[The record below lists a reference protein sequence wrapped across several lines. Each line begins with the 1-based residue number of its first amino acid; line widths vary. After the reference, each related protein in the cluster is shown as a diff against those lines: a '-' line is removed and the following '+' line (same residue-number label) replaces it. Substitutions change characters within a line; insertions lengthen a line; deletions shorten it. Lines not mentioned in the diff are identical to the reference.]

1 MVGERGSKCSDRA
14 QAFAVD
20 RQIGVPEGEPHHA
33 TVGADVMRVHASEQR
48 FAVCYFVRQ
57 GRLVRRRRGAR
68 QRGAALPA
76 ALYPR

>member
-20 RQIGVPEGEPHHA
+20 RKVGVAEGEPHDA
-33 TVGADVMRVHASEQR
+33 TVGADVMRVYSSEQR

-57 GRLVRRRRGAR
+57 GRLVRRQRGVR
-68 QRGAALPA
+68 QRGSALPV
-76 ALYPR
+76 ALHRR